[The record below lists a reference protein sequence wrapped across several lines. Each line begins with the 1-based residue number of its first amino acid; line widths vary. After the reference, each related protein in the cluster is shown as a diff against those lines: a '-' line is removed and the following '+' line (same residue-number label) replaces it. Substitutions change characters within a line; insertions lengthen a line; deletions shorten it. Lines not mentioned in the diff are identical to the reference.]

1 MSSGFR
7 ENERKG
13 LWGCLVSRAHKTSLR
28 VDHILYLPLQGVICD
43 AFSFP
48 FGVGQVF
55 FSKLL
60 LENIKPGAFF
70 EWCKINRGAFVVAR
84 YVYGRFYLPSHS
96 HDHVSL
102 LSTV

>member
-1 MSSGFR
+1 MTYF
-7 ENERKG
+7 
-13 LWGCLVSRAHKTSLR
+13 L
-28 VDHILYLPLQGVICD
+28 
-43 AFSFP
+43 FS

-102 LSTV
+102 LRVNSTRSSTSASPYFIDM

>member
-1 MSSGFR
+1 MTYF
-7 ENERKG
+7 
-13 LWGCLVSRAHKTSLR
+13 L
-28 VDHILYLPLQGVICD
+28 
-43 AFSFP
+43 FP

-84 YVYGRFYLPSHS
+84 YVYGSFYLPSHPVTFTS
-96 HDHVSL
+96 PWLIAHHRINSTRSSTRTSVL
-102 LSTV
+102 LIDM

>member
-1 MSSGFR
+1 MTYF
-7 ENERKG
+7 
-13 LWGCLVSRAHKTSLR
+13 L
-28 VDHILYLPLQGVICD
+28 
-43 AFSFP
+43 FP

-96 HDHVSL
+96 HHHGSL
-102 LSTV
+102 LTTV